1 MADFHQNG
9 VVTVLHRLGR
19 PNIEQLEI
27 ELERHASENPIA
39 LVLPSLYAELERPA
53 LKGIVETLK
62 HVRYL
67 NEIVI
72 SLDRAS
78 ALEFRLAKQYF
89 SALPQRVRI
98 IWNDGA
104 RIQEILKLLVSHE
117 IDIGLQGKGRGCW
130 TAFGYV
136 LALRQSKVIAL
147 HDCDILS
154 YNREYLARL
163 CYPIANPNLGYE
175 FCKGYYARVT
185 DRLHGRVTRLFI
197 TPLLRSLQQ
206 LVGPQPLLTF
216 LDSFRYPLAGEFA
229 MVRDLAWINRI
240 PGDWGLEIGVLAE
253 VHRNCALRRIC
264 QVDIADAYEH
274 KHQPLSA
281 NNPEGGLLKM
291 CVDITKALF
300 RNLAS
305 DGVVLSESTLK
316 TLRATYLQAAQEAI
330 SRYKNDAAINS
341 LTFDRHEERTAV
353 EVFLKG
359 IKLATDRFL
368 EDPLG
373 VPMISNWSRVTAAV
387 PDIFGRLIEAV
398 EEDHDWEPGG
408 ELKSRRSA
416 KSAKEESRR
425 KPDPRRRLTCS

>member
-9 VVTVLHRLGR
+9 VVTVLHRLGQ

-117 IDIGLQGKGRGCW
+117 IDIGLQGKGRGCL

-136 LALRQSKVIAL
+136 LARRQSKVIAL

-185 DRLHGRVTRLFI
+185 ERLHGRVTRLFI

-330 SRYKNDAAINS
+330 SRYENDAAINS
-341 LTFDRHEERTAV
+341 LKFDRHEERTAV

-408 ELKSRRSA
+408 EPKSRRSA
-416 KSAKEESRR
+416 KSTKEES
-425 KPDPRRRLTCS
+425 